1 MFKQKITELK
11 DKLDEKDKIIAF
23 KNETVNNLEV
33 ELGMC
38 DIYSLT
44 LK

>member
-1 MFKQKITELK
+1 MFKQKTAELK

-38 DIYSLT
+38 DIIR
-44 LK
+44 